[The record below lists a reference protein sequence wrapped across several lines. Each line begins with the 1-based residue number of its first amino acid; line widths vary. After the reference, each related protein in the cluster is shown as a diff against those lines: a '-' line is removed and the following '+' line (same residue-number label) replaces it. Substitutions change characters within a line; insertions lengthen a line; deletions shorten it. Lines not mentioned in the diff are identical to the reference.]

1 MNLGDGSVLTYYWY
15 RFADQPALLRASLSK
30 SEREVLQKR
39 DDDLL
44 GVVDAGNRGLQQCSK
59 TLPRVFYVD
68 VNQVTRNECY
78 I

>member
-1 MNLGDGSVLTYYWY
+1 MNLGAGSILTYYWY
-15 RFADQPALLRASLSK
+15 RFADQPASLRASLSK

-44 GVVDAGNRGLQQCSK
+44 GVVDAGNRGLQHCSK

-68 VNQVTRNECY
+68 VNQVLEEGN
-78 I
+78 